1 MSTPEP
7 ELVEILDG
15 NMALQAVDRAQI
27 DIQISTARAYPRD
40 IDKCKKDAM
49 ALATMDEATAETM
62 FYVLP
67 RGGKTIEGPSTRLAE
82 VIANSW
88 EHIRL
93 ETRVESIDD
102 RFLVAVA
109 TAMDLQKNVAVR
121 TSVRRRITDKHGKRY
136 NDDMI
141 VVTANAASS
150 IAARNALF
158 KVIPFAFVKPIYD
171 RARQVAIGE
180 AKSFN
185 KNRDTIIERLVKSGC
200 QLDNILGYFG
210 YNGVDSITMN
220 DLLTLKGISTA
231 IHEGTITVEEAFI
244 AGDNK
249 PAANGETLG
258 KHRPTAPREPEVGQA
273 EVVTEPAQAENGTGQ
288 KRGPGF

>member
-1 MSTPEP
+1 MSTTENDT
-7 ELVEILDG
+7 VEILDG

-49 ALATMDEATAETM
+49 ALATMDEDTASTM

-67 RGGKTIEGPSTRLAE
+67 RGGKSIEGPSTRLAE

-88 EHIRL
+88 EHIRI

-121 TSVRRRITDKHGKRY
+121 TSVRRRITDKNGKRF

-141 VVTANAASS
+141 VVTSNAASS

-158 KVIPFAFVKPIYD
+158 KVVPFAFVKPIYD
-171 RARQVAIGE
+171 RARQVAVGE

-185 KNRDTIIERLVKSGC
+185 KTRDAVLNNLVKAGC
-200 QLDNILGYFG
+200 QMDAIMGYFG
-210 YNGVDSITMN
+210 YNGADSFTME
-220 DLLTLKGISTA
+220 DVITLKGVFNA
-231 IHEGTITVEEAFI
+231 IREGNVKVEEAFV
-244 AGDNK
+244 AGTDLPVANSEVLK
-249 PAANGETLG
+249 PQQT
-258 KHRPTAPREPEVGQA
+258 EPEIGKA
-273 EVVTEPAQAENGTGQ
+273 EVVESTPAAPVEA
-288 KRGPGF
+288 PY